1 MRTLSTTEAAKKIG
15 VHRVNLQK
23 AIAQGKVQ
31 PPPVLSLGPVKVRLW
46 SLRDIERARKAL
58 KRVRE
63 VLRKLK
69 KGKADRKRPAPRISR
84 RT

>member
-31 PPPVLSLGPVKVRLW
+31 APPLVSVGPVKVRLW
-46 SLRDIERARKAL
+46 SDADVDRARKSL
-58 KRVRE
+58 KR
-63 VLRKLK
+63 K
-69 KGKADRKRPAPRISR
+69 KA
-84 RT
+84 